1 MRLNRV
7 LQLMKT
13 EVTLNGKESF
23 YSRILKCFPGNMSL
37 VFSYGSG
44 VFPQTAGESPTSNML
59 DFVFVV
65 DDAKKWHSENLQ
77 RNRTHYSA
85 IMRNAGVERITNV
98 MQNYGASVYYNT
110 NIHML
115 GRTLKYGVV
124 AKDCLVK
131 DLTTWDKLYIAG
143 RLHKPVHIAHHN
155 FENSPE
161 LLAGLKTNLIGAVLT
176 SLIILP
182 ETFSERELFETITGL
197 SYMGDF
203 RMTFGEDKK
212 KVAKIVQ
219 SNYERFQQLYYPVLE
234 GICETSFSQSPSSQS
249 FIYWKRNSGII
260 DQDKS
265 PTVQHNHLKRLPIT
279 VQLQVCRIFD
289 IQAKHIRD
297 VEEIL
302 KSVARYP
309 DSADVV
315 QQAVTNIVQRQSKG
329 QSLKGIL
336 TAGPWTSIKYSANK
350 IKKMVASMSFKRP
363 VSKTI

>member
-1 MRLNRV
+1 
-7 LQLMKT
+7 
-13 EVTLNGKESF
+13 
-23 YSRILKCFPGNMSL
+23 MSL

-44 VFPQTAGESPTSNML
+44 IFPQNAGESPTGNML
-59 DFVFVV
+59 DFIFVV
-65 DDAKKWHSENLQ
+65 GDAKKWHTENL
-77 RNRTHYSA
+77 RMNRSHYSG
-85 IMRNAGVERITNV
+85 IMRLARVDRIVDV

-110 NIHML
+110 NIPML
-115 GRTLKYGVV
+115 DRNIKYGVITEE
-124 AKDCLVK
+124 CLVR
-131 DLTTWDKLYIAG
+131 DLTKWDKLYVAG

-155 FENSPE
+155 FEKSPE
-161 LLAGLKTNLIGAVLT
+161 LLAGLKTNLISAVLT
-176 SLIILP
+176 SLILLP
-182 ETFSERELFETITGL
+182 ETFTEKELFKTIASL

-212 KVAKIVQ
+212 KVSKIVE
-219 SNYERFQQLYYPVLE
+219 SNYEKFQQLYYPVLE
-234 GICETSFSQSPSSQS
+234 GICETSFSQAAQS
-249 FIYWKRNSGII
+249 FIYWKKNSGVI

-265 PTVQHNHLKRLPIT
+265 PSVQHIHLKRLPIT

-315 QQAVTNIVQRQSKG
+315 QQAVNNIVQGPTKS

-336 TAGPWTSIKYSANK
+336 TAGPWTSLKYSAKK
-350 IKKMVASMSFKRP
+350 IRKMVKSMSAKKS
-363 VSKTI
+363 VTV